1 MQLLEEQITLF
12 DEQCIYEIF
21 DVSKGNIK
29 FTNTKKKFIEL
40 KVKVPILAKSL
51 NELKPSTDY
60 DEEYELYLE
69 YVQGIWL
76 FYHSRDTNFSYE
88 EAEIKCKESR
98 DTQSEV
104 LIRVYLQSD
113 NQFIPTNVIE
123 YL

>member
-1 MQLLEEQITLF
+1 MLEEQINLF
-12 DEQCIYEIF
+12 DEQCIYEIC
-21 DVSKGNIK
+21 DISKGNIK
-29 FTNTKKKFIEL
+29 FTNIKKKFIEL
-40 KVKVPILAKSL
+40 KVKVPMLAKSL
-51 NELKPSTDY
+51 SELEPSTDY

-76 FYHSRDTNFSYE
+76 FYHSRDTSFSYE
-88 EAEIKCKESR
+88 KAEIKCKESR